1 MRAKSFWAATAL
13 LLPLLLTA
21 VPARALDPVDST
33 LLGVAID
40 GYDPV
45 AYFTEGK
52 PVEGDSAHTYSWRD
66 ATWRFTSAEN
76 RDRFATDPERY
87 APQYGGYCAW
97 AVSKGYT
104 AGGDPQAWT
113 LHEGKLYLN
122 YSKSVRAN
130 WAQDIPGNVAAG
142 DRNWPRQLGGGS

>member
-1 MRAKSFWAATAL
+1 MRTMAFRAAMAL
-13 LLPLLLTA
+13 LLPLLLA
-21 VPARALDPVDST
+21 ASPARALDPVDST

-45 AYFTEGK
+45 AYFTEGR
-52 PVEGDSAHTYSWRD
+52 PVEGDSAHTHSWQG
-66 ATWRFTSAEN
+66 ATWRFASAEH
-76 RDRFATDPERY
+76 RDRFAADPDRY

-97 AVSKGYT
+97 AVSQGYT
-104 AGGDPQAWT
+104 AGGDPEAWT

-130 WAQDIPGNVAAG
+130 WAQDIPGNVVAG
-142 DRNWPRQLGGGS
+142 DRNWPRLLGGG